1 MTLQSLVY
9 ISSKV
14 FQPALPLQSTP
25 GLWDCSYQHDEPAK
39 STSRT
44 FTTTLSNMK
53 AATRKNSIDPFQTD
67 PIAPVPEMP
76 AQGKKPYV
84 WIRPLMG
91 KAGTATTATTEHN
104 KNMIGFMF
112 F

>member
-1 MTLQSLVY
+1 
-9 ISSKV
+9 
-14 FQPALPLQSTP
+14 
-25 GLWDCSYQHDEPAK
+25 
-39 STSRT
+39 
-44 FTTTLSNMK
+44 MK
-53 AATRKNSIDPFQTD
+53 AATRKNSIYPFQTD

-112 F
+112 FWGLPDGYAFPSLWEISVRKETIITVIHHQA